1 MPLKCCL
8 VFGIFALF
16 TVCLPTVFCEQV
28 FVKIEDSLDA
38 GVSCK
43 ETVSAL
49 TVKIHNFMTRVQP
62 GGVRTKRRTFLMVE
76 HENVRVQ
83 IESKF

>member
-28 FVKIEDSLDA
+28 FVKIDDSLDA
-38 GVSCK
+38 VVSCK
-43 ETVSAL
+43 ETISTL
-49 TVKIHNFMTRVQP
+49 TVKIYNFSSLLWSFSGFLCCFVPT
-62 GGVRTKRRTFLMVE
+62 GVCSE
-76 HENVRVQ
+76 
-83 IESKF
+83 

>member
-38 GVSCK
+38 VVSCK
-43 ETVSAL
+43 ETISTL
-49 TVKIHNFMTRVQP
+49 TVKIHNFMTTGQP
-62 GGVRTKRRTFLMVE
+62 GVRAKRRTFLMVE